1 VQRARAAKSLLIGGI
16 SLAILIGGAGG
27 PGQKPQISQETR
39 HGQRETGRHTDR
51 LSGSPSV
58 FGIAKE
64 IS

>member
-1 VQRARAAKSLLIGGI
+1 VLIGGI

-51 LSGSPSV
+51 LSGGPSV

-64 IS
+64 IQ